1 MLSDRCPVL
10 SCLSMTF
17 VYCGQTV
24 TWMNMKPD
32 THVGL
37 GPDHVMLDGD
47 PAPLL
52 QRGIVPQF
60 SAPVCCGQTAGWM
73 KIPFGLCLHGF
84 SGPFGRKWRFWGQ
97 NIGRGVA
104 TLTPNKLVL
113 TFGSCYLY
121 ATFEEIDQEM

>member
-1 MLSDRCPVL
+1 VFLNPSFLYD
-10 SCLSMTF
+10 
-17 VYCGQTV
+17 
-24 TWMNMKPD
+24 
-32 THVGL
+32 
-37 GPDHVMLDGD
+37 
-47 PAPLL
+47 A
-52 QRGIVPQF
+52 GIAAIHKYLKQKL
-60 SAPVCCGQTAGWM
+60 AY
-73 KIPFGLCLHGF
+73 LCLHGF